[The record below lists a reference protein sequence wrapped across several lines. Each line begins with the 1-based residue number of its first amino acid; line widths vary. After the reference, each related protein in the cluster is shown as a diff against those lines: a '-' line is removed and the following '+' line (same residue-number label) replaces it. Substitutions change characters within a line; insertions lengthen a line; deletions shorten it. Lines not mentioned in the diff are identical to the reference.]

1 MDVAPGSLIRLRRR
15 SRGLLRRW
23 SLLRPRPAP
32 QLRPHP
38 GSLLRPHSASL
49 RRLDPATLMWL
60 RRGSFIAILVA
71 LAVVPGPASAA
82 RPCTSRGCQS
92 AGEVRWTR
100 LLPGSWVAGPGLAG
114 TTPAQGDAYAA
125 MGGQIAAIGI
135 GTTVFAYQSRSGAP
149 VWDSSLA
156 SFRAGSRIVSVR
168 VWAGVVTAGLDVP
181 GRQPGSAGTRQEV
194 VLDGA
199 TGRLIRSYP
208 AAAFGGA
215 VAADPARTVI
225 VGSTAVTAYRN
236 RTGAV
241 LWSHPTGPA
250 AQAWKVSGND
260 LYLTVSAGGYLS
272 NGPVRALRKI
282 FLRSGRQRLVRPPGR
297 SFRGV
302 LSRVVAGVVVFTDA
316 KGTIAY
322 SATTG
327 RWLWRRRGAVPE
339 NADPRGGLL
348 YLSDGSSL
356 AGVDPETGRT
366 QARVSGG
373 STTGTSGFYAVH
385 DGVVLG
391 LDQGAEGD
399 AWGYDVPVGRVLW
412 TNSHLPWP
420 HYFVDLSGIG
430 GSTNP
435 KSGAILLAI
444 CGQAGAPAARSAGPV
459 CVRPEL
465 VALNW

>member
-1 MDVAPGSLIRLRRR
+1 M
-15 SRGLLRRW
+15 
-23 SLLRPRPAP
+23 
-32 QLRPHP
+32 
-38 GSLLRPHSASL
+38 
-49 RRLDPATLMWL
+49 
-60 RRGSFIAILVA
+60 
-71 LAVVPGPASAA
+71 
-82 RPCTSRGCQS
+82 
-92 AGEVRWTR
+92 
-100 LLPGSWVAGPGLAG
+100 
-114 TTPAQGDAYAA
+114 
-125 MGGQIAAIGI
+125 
-135 GTTVFAYQSRSGAP
+135 
-149 VWDSSLA
+149 
-156 SFRAGSRIVSVR
+156 R
-168 VWAGVVTAGLDVP
+168 VWAGVVTAGVDVP
-181 GRQPGSAGTRQEV
+181 GRRPGSAGTRQEV

-215 VAADPARTVI
+215 VAADSARTVI
-225 VGSTAVTAYRN
+225 VGTTAVTAYRN

-327 RWLWRRRGAVPE
+327 RRLWRRRGAVPE
-339 NADPRGGLL
+339 NADPRDGLL
-348 YLSDGSSL
+348 YLSDGSSF

-399 AWGYDVPVGRVLW
+399 AWGYDVPVGRVVW

-444 CGQAGAPAARSAGPV
+444 CGQAGAPAPRSAGPV
-459 CVRPEL
+459 CDRPEL

>member
-1 MDVAPGSLIRLRRR
+1 M
-15 SRGLLRRW
+15 
-23 SLLRPRPAP
+23 
-32 QLRPHP
+32 
-38 GSLLRPHSASL
+38 
-49 RRLDPATLMWL
+49 MWL
-60 RRGSFIAILVA
+60 RRGAFVVILVA

-92 AGEVRWTR
+92 AGQVRWTR
-100 LLPGSWVAGPGLAG
+100 QLPGSWVAQPGLAG

-125 MGGQIAAIGI
+125 IGGQVAAIGI
-135 GTTVFAYQSRSGAP
+135 GTTVFAFQSRSGAA

-156 SFRAGSRIVSVR
+156 GFRDGARIVSVR
-168 VWAGVVTAGLDVP
+168 VWPGVVTAGVDVP
-181 GRQPGSAGTRQEV
+181 GLRAGSAGTRQEV

-199 TGRLIRSYP
+199 TGRLIRTFP

-225 VGSTAVTAYRN
+225 VGSTAVTSYSN

-241 LWSHPTGPA
+241 LWSHPTGRA

-272 NGPVRALRKI
+272 NGPVRSLRKI

-327 RWLWRRRGAVPE
+327 RLLWRRLGAVPV
-339 NADPRGGLL
+339 NADPLGGLL
-348 YLSDGSSL
+348 YLSDGSSF

-366 QARVSGG
+366 QAHVSGG

-385 DGVVLG
+385 GGVVLG
-391 LDQGAEGD
+391 LDQGAQGD
-399 AWGYDVPVGRVLW
+399 AWGYDVGVGRVVW
-412 TNSHLPWP
+412 TNSDLPWP
-420 HYFVDLSGIG
+420 HYFADLSGIG
-430 GSTNP
+430 GSTSP
-435 KSGAILLAI
+435 TSAAILLAI
-444 CGQAGAPAARSAGPV
+444 CGQAGASVAGSAGPV
-459 CVRPEL
+459 CERPEL

>member
-1 MDVAPGSLIRLRRR
+1 MTPGSLIRLRRSSLVKLR
-15 SRGLLRRW
+15 RGPVMWLRRW
-23 SLLRPRPAP
+23 SLVRLR
-32 QLRPHP
+32 P
-38 GSLLRPHSASL
+38 GSLIPRHPRS
-49 RRLDPATLMWL
+49 LMWL
-60 RRGSFIAILVA
+60 RRGSFIVILVA

-82 RPCTSRGCQS
+82 RPCTSRACQS

-100 LLPGSWVAGPGLAG
+100 PLPGAWVAEPGLAG
-114 TTPAQGDAYAA
+114 TTPAQGGAYAA
-125 MGGQIAAIGI
+125 MGGRVAAIGI

-149 VWDSSLA
+149 LWDSSLA
-156 SFRAGSRIVSVR
+156 GFRAGSRIVSVR
-168 VWAGVVTAGLDVP
+168 VWPGVITAGVDVP
-181 GRQPGSAGTRQEV
+181 GRRAGSAGTRQEV

-215 VAADPARTVI
+215 VAADSARTVI
-225 VGSTAVTAYRN
+225 VGSTAVTSYSN
-236 RTGAV
+236 RAGAV

-282 FLRSGRQRLVRPPGR
+282 FLRSGGQRLVRPPGR

-302 LSRVVAGVVVFTDA
+302 LSRVVAGVAVFTDA

-322 SATTG
+322 NATTG
-327 RWLWRRRGAVPE
+327 RRLWRRLGAVPE

-348 YLSDGSSL
+348 YLSDASSL

-366 QARVSGG
+366 QAHVSGG

-391 LDQGAEGD
+391 LDQGAQGD
-399 AWGYDVPVGRVLW
+399 AWGYDVPVGRVVW
-412 TNSHLPWP
+412 TNSDLPWP

-430 GSTNP
+430 GSTSP
-435 KSGAILLAI
+435 KSGAILLAV
-444 CGQAGAPAARSAGPV
+444 CGQAGAPVPGSASPV
-459 CVRPEL
+459 CDRPEL

>member
-1 MDVAPGSLIRLRRR
+1 MAPGSLIRLRRR
-15 SRGLLRRW
+15 SLVLLRRW
-23 SLLRPRPAP
+23 PLPRPRPGALPP
-32 QLRPHP
+32 QRP
-38 GSLLRPHSASL
+38 GAL
-49 RRLDPATLMWL
+49 RRPRPGPLTWLDPGTLMWL

-156 SFRAGSRIVSVR
+156 SFRAGARIVSVR
-168 VWAGVVTAGLDVP
+168 VWAGVVTAGVDVP
-181 GRQPGSAGTRQEV
+181 GRRPGSAGTRQEV

-215 VAADPARTVI
+215 VAADSARTVI
-225 VGSTAVTAYRN
+225 VGAAAVTAYRN

-327 RWLWRRRGAVPE
+327 SRLMAAAGRGAGERGSPRR
-339 NADPRGGLL
+339 AALPQRRQQPRGRGPGDRPHPGPRVRRIDHRNLRLL
-348 YLSDGSSL
+348 RC
-356 AGVDPETGRT
+356 A
-366 QARVSGG
+366 
-373 STTGTSGFYAVH
+373 
-385 DGVVLG
+385 
-391 LDQGAEGD
+391 
-399 AWGYDVPVGRVLW
+399 
-412 TNSHLPWP
+412 
-420 HYFVDLSGIG
+420 
-430 GSTNP
+430 
-435 KSGAILLAI
+435 
-444 CGQAGAPAARSAGPV
+444 
-459 CVRPEL
+459 
-465 VALNW
+465 

>member
-1 MDVAPGSLIRLRRR
+1 MAPGSLIRLRRR

-32 QLRPHP
+32 
-38 GSLLRPHSASL
+38 LLRPRPGSL

-125 MGGQIAAIGI
+125 MGGQVAAIGI

-208 AAAFGGA
+208 AAGFGGA

-297 SFRGV
+297 SFHGV

-435 KSGAILLAI
+435 TSGAILLAI

>member
-1 MDVAPGSLIRLRRR
+1 MAPGSLIRLRRR

-23 SLLRPRPAP
+23 SLLQPRRAA

-297 SFRGV
+297 SFHGV

>member
-1 MDVAPGSLIRLRRR
+1 MRLRRG
-15 SRGLLRRW
+15 SPLP
-23 SLLRPRPAP
+23 LRP
-32 QLRPHP
+32 
-38 GSLLRPHSASL
+38 GS
-49 RRLDPATLMWL
+49 LMWL
-60 RRGSFIAILVA
+60 RRGSFLVILVA

-82 RPCTSRGCQS
+82 RPCTSRACQS

-100 LLPGSWVAGPGLAG
+100 LLPGAWVAEPGLAG

-125 MGGQIAAIGI
+125 MGGRVAAIGL

-156 SFRAGSRIVSVR
+156 GYRPGSRIVSVR
-168 VWAGVVTAGLDVP
+168 VWPGVVTAGVDVP
-181 GRQPGSAGTRQEV
+181 GRRAGSAGTRQEV

-215 VAADPARTVI
+215 VGADSARTVI
-225 VGSTAVTAYRN
+225 VGSTAVTSYSN

-282 FLRSGRQRLVRPPGR
+282 FLRSGAQRLVRPPGR

-302 LSRVVAGVVVFTDA
+302 LSRVVAGVVVFADA

-327 RWLWRRRGAVPE
+327 RRLWRRRGAVPE
-339 NADPRGGLL
+339 NADPVGGLL

-391 LDQGAEGD
+391 LDQGAQGD

-412 TNSHLPWP
+412 TNSDLPWP

-430 GSTNP
+430 GSTSP
-435 KSGAILLAI
+435 KSGAILLAV
-444 CGQAGAPAARSAGPV
+444 CGQAGASRPGSASPV
-459 CVRPEL
+459 CDRPEL

>member
-1 MDVAPGSLIRLRRR
+1 MAPGSLIRLRRR

-297 SFRGV
+297 SFHGV

>member
-1 MDVAPGSLIRLRRR
+1 MAPGSLIRLRRR

-297 SFRGV
+297 SFHGV

-373 STTGTSGFYAVH
+373 SSTGTSGFYAVH